1 MIDFQFNIF
10 GVPDGFDL
18 YNGTPDKIKEFQTY
32 YDSDCHETEKMI
44 IHRKPDGA
52 EVSYVY
58 LRYNMIS
65 CDSRPNSFFGLALTT
80 SDGKYCTDVQ
90 WLLSLFQQIYS
101 QVSRNIFLTTDGI
114 NPSVAQAKYIVPAFA
129 HNIPAINAV
138 ERWLIGEVSSHS
150 ERFAS
155 LDQTFRNGVESVAIK
170 NGMNFNT
177 KSDDINAALKSAG
190 WVHLA
195 WAEPKPEL
203 KPEPKPEPEPRPESR
218 PESRPEP
225 KPKPRP
231 EPTPE
236 PKPLTITERIDKVE
250 EQFAELQSHFVGKFN
265 KWGKKTSVTEHY
277 LLVQLYSELCNL
289 KNEILQISQDATYLK
304 SKTEKM
310 RFSTLQ
316 SDFDILFAKVR
327 KAYKRQQMVAMVAS
341 KWLIGAIVVI
351 AVILICVFISKKP
364 SSEPSHASNQDT
376 VAIDD
381 TNNGSDEAKLEN
393 EGKYTAIVDKFN
405 ALCNELT
412 DAEMTKYKAQ
422 ISQIRANIDNMQEN
436 IDFDQNYKEA
446 TLRLDEWREAI
457 GKDKDREKEQQA
469 KKNVRGNTPATA
481 VKQKPQE
488 NNPAATIKPVAA
500 QPKASGTDTKN
511 SATDNNTPPSNP
523 PASSTNSSESK
534 EGSNICFD
542 DTQFSWEIKGEKG
555 MVKKIDMLTYQLK
568 VDQSYNLVVKHKN
581 EPVKVV
587 LRSKNLPSG
596 CTLSG
601 KTITIAKDCKWDFA
615 VTFAYVCP
623 KDKTQK
629 FEKTL
634 TIKPLA

>member
-10 GVPDGFDL
+10 GVPNGFDL

-65 CDSRPNSFFGLALTT
+65 YDCRPNSFFGLALTT

-114 NPSVAQAKYIVPAFA
+114 NPSMAQAKYLVPAFA

-195 WAEPKPEL
+195 WAEPKPD
-203 KPEPKPEPEPRPESR
+203 PVPRPDPKPD
-218 PESRPEP
+218 P
-225 KPKPRP
+225 KPDPVPR
-231 EPTPE
+231 PE

-250 EQFAELQSHFVGKFN
+250 EQFAELKFHFVGKFN

-289 KNEILQISQDATYLK
+289 KNEILQISQEPTFKNIK
-304 SKTEKM
+304 SKTEKT

-316 SDFDILFAKVR
+316 SDFDTLFSNVR
-327 KAYKRQQMVAMVAS
+327 KAYKRQQMVATMAS
-341 KWLIGAIVVI
+341 KWWIGVIVVI
-351 AVILICVFISKKP
+351 AVILICVFLSKKQP
-364 SSEPSHASNQDT
+364 SEPSLEQDQDT
-376 VAIDD
+376 VTIVDD
-381 TNNGSDEAKLEN
+381 TNNGSDKAAEN
-393 EGKYTAIVDKFN
+393 NLKKRQDIVDSLN
-405 ALCNELT
+405 LLLEDLT
-412 DAEMTKYKAQ
+412 DDELKKYGDKIDQ
-422 ISQIRANIDNMQEN
+422 INNNIDNMEDN
-436 IDFDQNYKEA
+436 IEFDQNYNEAKE
-446 TLRLDEWREAI
+446 RLKELIKDIKKNREA
-457 GKDKDREKEQQA
+457 EAA
-469 KKNVRGNTPATA
+469 KKNVRGKKTATA
-481 VKQKPQE
+481 GKPKPQE
-488 NNPAATIKPVAA
+488 NTATIKPTAA
-500 QPKASGTDTKN
+500 QQQNAPGTDNNN
-511 SATDNNTPPSNP
+511 SATNNNTTKTPANP
-523 PASSTNSSESK
+523 PASSTNSNTTQD
-534 EGSNICFD
+534 GSDNCIVYNRIR
-542 DTQFSWEIKGEKG
+542 WKIGEKENLKEYSLNVG
-555 MVKKIDMLTYQLK
+555 QTHTLK
-568 VDQSYNLVVKHKN
+568 VYHLNQKVNVELKSVDLPNGCSINN
-581 EPVKVV
+581 EEQ
-587 LRSKNLPSG
+587 
-596 CTLSG
+596 
-601 KTITIAKDCKWDFA
+601 TITIAKDCKVDFH
-615 VTFAYVCP
+615 VTFTYVCP
-623 KDKTQK
+623 KDRTQK
-629 FEKTL
+629 YVRPL